1 MARRAPAFPVP
12 SRSRRRPRPVRR
24 DGFLKTSLDNGLTV
38 VLKEQHHAPVV
49 TFWIWY
55 RVGSRDEPTGLTG
68 ISHWVEHMLFKGT
81 PTYPKGTLDRLIS
94 REGGAWNGMTWLDFT
109 TYFETLP
116 SDRWTIAPEIEADR
130 MTKALFHP
138 KEVEAERTVIL
149 SERHGYENNP
159 LFLLSEQVQALAF
172 QAHPYGH
179 EVIGWPGD
187 LQTMTREDLYRHYR
201 TYYAPNNAVVVA
213 VGDFRIPEA
222 LRVIERAFGRI
233 RPVPEI
239 PRLRVQEPP
248 PRGERRTVL
257 EGEGNTAYLE
267 IAYLIPEATHPDFL
281 PLVVLNA
288 VFTGTGSLSFSGGT
302 SNKTSRLYRALV
314 ERGIAADIEGSLI
327 PTVEPFLYRL
337 TATLQPGRHPQEAE
351 AVIDAEIDRLQTEP
365 LRPEEF
371 EKALKQARADFAY
384 SSESVTNQGFW
395 YGWSEIFAD
404 YTWFEGYL
412 DRLKQVTPEDVQRVA
427 RAYLV
432 RSRRTVGWYL
442 PTRRAAS

>member
-1 MARRAPAFPVP
+1 
-12 SRSRRRPRPVRR
+12 
-24 DGFLKTSLDNGLTV
+24 
-38 VLKEQHHAPVV
+38 
-49 TFWIWY
+49 
-55 RVGSRDEPTGLTG
+55 
-68 ISHWVEHMLFKGT
+68 
-81 PTYPKGTLDRLIS
+81 
-94 REGGAWNGMTWLDFT
+94 
-109 TYFETLP
+109 
-116 SDRWTIAPEIEADR
+116 
-130 MTKALFHP
+130 
-138 KEVEAERTVIL
+138 
-149 SERHGYENNP
+149 
-159 LFLLSEQVQALAF
+159 
-172 QAHPYGH
+172 
-179 EVIGWPGD
+179 
-187 LQTMTREDLYRHYR
+187 
-201 TYYAPNNAVVVA
+201 
-213 VGDFRIPEA
+213 
-222 LRVIERAFGRI
+222 
-233 RPVPEI
+233 
-239 PRLRVQEPP
+239 
-248 PRGERRTVL
+248 
-257 EGEGNTAYLE
+257 
-267 IAYLIPEATHPDFL
+267 
-281 PLVVLNA
+281 VVLNA